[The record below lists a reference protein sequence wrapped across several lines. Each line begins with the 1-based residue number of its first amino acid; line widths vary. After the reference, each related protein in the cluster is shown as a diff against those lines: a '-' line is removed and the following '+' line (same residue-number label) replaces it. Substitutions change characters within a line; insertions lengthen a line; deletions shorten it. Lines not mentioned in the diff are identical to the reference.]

1 MDTIIVLLC
10 IQAATDLK
18 LPSYTSNI
26 VNVGIQQGGIEN
38 SVPEYIR
45 ETQLNN
51 LFIFTNESDKA
62 KILSS
67 YSELDKTD
75 ENLKEIPTL
84 KDTKI
89 FKLNNLSK
97 QDLEELDTIVSKPMM
112 YLGLLENEEISNKI
126 KDNLLQNNTKTK

>member
-1 MDTIIVLLC
+1 MLKILKNLKESWIQVILIIVLLC

-84 KDTKI
+84 R
-89 FKLNNLSK
+89 
-97 QDLEELDTIVSKPMM
+97 
-112 YLGLLENEEISNKI
+112 Y
-126 KDNLLQNNTKTK
+126 